1 MSGGDGH
8 RGRGAGGKEPGGGV
22 QRGRKE
28 GRRKGGKK
36 TKEKKVLPPER
47 ESSVSGRGKDVNKS
61 RSRVNFVFLCREEPG
76 AHGRRERGEN
86 RKSPLLGRRRGERGE
101 GGERLGAGV
110 QRSLSA
116 SRSSC
121 TSLLE
126 SAAHPHQRQ
135 QRDEGSSAAA
145 PRSPAPAAPSFLCPF
160 RFGREGGEGER
171 RNSGTKHR
179 FDRLR

>member
-1 MSGGDGH
+1 MVTEDGE
-8 RGRGAGGKEPGGGV
+8 RGERSRAAECRGEGEKG
-22 QRGRKE
+22 E
-28 GRRKGGKK
+28 GRGGKK
-36 TKEKKVLPPER
+36 TKKKVLPPER